1 MSAVIAAVNM
11 AFDCDNDA
19 NDAFDTFPAGR
30 FACAEC
36 ADNRENAERLQLQLA
51 KANSLLRLLRRIEPK
66 PARAEGIDDDPAD
79 LAIIGHAVALAT
91 IRARIDLYFAAART

>member
-1 MSAVIAAVNM
+1 MIST
-11 AFDCDNDA
+11 
-19 NDAFDTFPAGR
+19 TFPAGR
-30 FACAEC
+30 FACAMREC

-51 KANSLLRLLRRIEPK
+51 KANALLRLLRRIEPK
-66 PARAEGIDDDPAD
+66 PARAEGIDDEPAD